1 MRISDWSSD
10 VCSSDLFAN
19 QLYSVDRGIDT
30 LIADPRAHAH
40 ALSFEIG
47 LQCHADLGL
56 HSAQQAAAATD
67 SEVNTEGSKHMPQ
80 HDPDQAPAHDQQRIR
95 SPHKHQS
102 RSTGK
107 AVNSVTTSN

>member
-30 LIADPRAHAH
+30 LIADARAHAH

-47 LQCHADLGL
+47 LQCHADLGV
-56 HSAQQAAAATD
+56 HFGQQAAAATD
-67 SEVNTEGSKHMPQ
+67 CDGNTEARKHLPQ
-80 HDPDQAPAHDQQRIR
+80 LDPDHAAADDQQGFRQALDR
-95 SPHKHQS
+95 K
-102 RSTGK
+102 STRL
-107 AVNSVTTSN
+107 NSSH